1 MTWQACEWMK
11 PQRGPRFRLTRE
23 PGSHDYVNGCGNK
36 CAAFRRPLT
45 VIIRPRSGRSS
56 WGRMDFREI
65 DVLMKA
71 HLLRRFE
78 FAASRGRKPL

>member
-1 MTWQACEWMK
+1 
-11 PQRGPRFRLTRE
+11 
-23 PGSHDYVNGCGNK
+23 
-36 CAAFRRPLT
+36 
-45 VIIRPRSGRSS
+45 
-56 WGRMDFREI
+56 MDFREI